1 MARNRP
7 LWKCTK
13 CGRVFANRNQSHSCG
28 RFKLAD
34 HFTNKP
40 PEIRRLFN
48 VARKAIES
56 CGPLRVLPEKTR
68 IGFQVRMTFAQL
80 TPRTRWIDGHV
91 VLARRLESPRFRKI
105 ESFSPR
111 NHAHHFRL
119 ETVADVDSEFGR
131 WMKEGYAVG
140 EQKHLGCRSDD
151 K

>member
-1 MARNRP
+1 VARNRP

-13 CGRVFANRNQSHSCG
+13 CGRAFANRNQSHACA
-28 RFKLAD
+28 RYDLD
-34 HFTNKP
+34 HHFRGKS
-40 PEIRRLFN
+40 PEIRTLFN
-48 VARKAIES
+48 VARRAIKA
-56 CGPLRVLPEKTR
+56 CGPVIVIPEKTR

-119 ETVADVDSEFGR
+119 ASVADVDSEFRR

-140 EQKHLGCRSDD
+140 EQKHLSRRSDG